1 LNWHSAFDLVQD
13 ELFLVE
19 EKMRVQAEQD
29 FPDLRAALHHLLKSG
44 GKRIR
49 PTLTLLVGRMLK
61 GSQEQLVTLGAAI
74 EMLHTATLVHD
85 DLIDG
90 ALLRR
95 GIPTLNSQWS
105 PAATVLTGDYLFA
118 KAARLAAEAD
128 SLPAMRLFAETL
140 AVIVNGEIT
149 QMFSKRIYALNG
161 DFQKENQRSY
171 YERIHAKTASLF
183 RTSTA
188 VAALVSP
195 VGEDVVQ
202 DASAYGYNVGMAFQ
216 IIDDVLDFTGDP
228 EKVGKP
234 VGSDLRQGIITLPTI
249 HYLDALGNK
258 QARETVLKM
267 VENQENGDLD
277 GVIDSICESPA
288 IERSIVDA
296 RDFAQKA
303 VQNLSRMPGC
313 PERKVL
319 EDLTTYIVDRTI

>member
-1 LNWHSAFDLVQD
+1 MNWHNAFDLVQD
-13 ELFLVE
+13 ELVLVE
-19 EKMRVQAEQD
+19 DKMREQAEQD
-29 FPDLRAALHHLLKSG
+29 FTDLRAALHHLLKSG

-61 GSQEQLVTLGAAI
+61 GNQEQLVTLGAAI

-118 KAARLAAEAD
+118 KAAKLAAEAD

-149 QMFSKRIYALNG
+149 QMFSKRQYASNG
-161 DFQKENQRSY
+161 DLRKGNLQDY
-171 YERIHAKTASLF
+171 YERIYAKTASLF

-195 VGEDVVQ
+195 VAEDVVQ

-216 IIDDVLDFTGDP
+216 IIDDVLDFTGDAVV
-228 EKVGKP
+228 VGKP
-234 VGSDLRQGIITLPTI
+234 VGSDLRQGIITLPAI
-249 HYLDALGNK
+249 YYLESLDSM
-258 QARETVLKM
+258 QARESVLEL
-267 VENQENGDLD
+267 VEKQENGNLE
-277 GVIDSICESPA
+277 GVIDSICKSPA
-288 IERSIVDA
+288 IEQSILEA
-296 RDFAQKA
+296 RDFARKA
-303 VQNLSRMPGC
+303 VDSLARMPAG
-313 PERKVL
+313 PERQVL
-319 EDLTTYIVDRTI
+319 ENLTTYIVDRTI